1 MNTNILEKLIGQ
13 QVVVRNVA
21 HDEMDEGR
29 MSINFEGKLE
39 HNDAHG
45 YYVRVA
51 ETHVA
56 GACGIGFTLRNI
68 KEIRKLFYGTAIILN

>member
-1 MNTNILEKLIGQ
+1 MNTLILEKLIGQ

-29 MSINFEGKLE
+29 LTINFEGKLE
-39 HNDAHG
+39 HNDDKG

-51 ETHVA
+51 DTRVA
-56 GACGIGFTLRNI
+56 GACGIGFSIRNV
-68 KEIRKLFYGTAIILN
+68 KEIRKLFYGTAIVLN